1 MALSQQKVEGRAH
14 PVASRHRL
22 SGVRYRHSGLRFF
35 RGGKPLTQPE
45 CLPEIYVGKL
55 WRRTM
60 TGENHKT
67 TTKGSTSPPAN
78 ISEFNTITGL
88 VFSQLYGQFPVSVD
102 LDRAAI
108 ESAMSAA
115 SSSTHVLQSGKPFT
129 EVFAH
134 SLNWLSQEGYIRS
147 AGPLPYERVTLT
159 QKGLTVLNAVPEGLS
174 TTVGSSLATTAS
186 AENWAGIGDLVGGI
200 IGGFTKSVSGS

>member
-1 MALSQQKVEGRAH
+1 
-14 PVASRHRL
+14 
-22 SGVRYRHSGLRFF
+22 
-35 RGGKPLTQPE
+35 
-45 CLPEIYVGKL
+45 
-55 WRRTM
+55 M
-60 TGENHKT
+60 TKDPKH
-67 TTKGSTSPPAN
+67 PPAN

-102 LDRAAI
+102 LDRGAI
-108 ESAMSAA
+108 ASAMGA
-115 SSSTHVLQSGKPFT
+115 SSGGSTHALQSGKPFT

-186 AENWAGIGDLVGGI
+186 AGNWAGIGDLVGGI
-200 IGGFTKSVSGS
+200 IGGITKSVSGS